1 MDNHE
6 TENSFY
12 KNNNYCSNT
21 NSEDY
26 NINKNIDSGITDEN
40 STQKQNV
47 GNDFQNIMNEIAIDE
62 SVIMENQEQIND
74 ISAVMTDLNTV
85 LLDNASREN
94 TAHFKTALMRRDLAK
109 FSGKE

>member
-1 MDNHE
+1 
-6 TENSFY
+6 
-12 KNNNYCSNT
+12 
-21 NSEDY
+21 
-26 NINKNIDSGITDEN
+26 
-40 STQKQNV
+40 
-47 GNDFQNIMNEIAIDE
+47 
-62 SVIMENQEQIND
+62 MENQEQIND